1 MPDASSYSCTAW
13 CSRCFDS
20 CFRAVLV
27 FREKSDVVCSFLG
40 YFCVVSWFSNPPYAP
55 PPPQN
60 WEIHAVWCSAV
71 FTGVYF
77 SHVMHVAPFCASK
90 NISWIITLKY
100 QHVPRMILNHNIDMD
115 RVRGLLPYWLQ
126 WHVAFDKVSF
136 WAFYSTQKRVHKSGS
151 LGLHF
156 IQNCESPKSTE
167 KSLESGVKIFGYYFS
182 LEWCKDYNWQYFMA
196 WHSFQNL
203 ISHLNSIAAIRGVPT
218 LNIRLVDLGLLCAFF
233 NNYLGHM
240 VANVA

>member
-1 MPDASSYSCTAW
+1 MPARTAVKPG
-13 CSRCFDS
+13 
-20 CFRAVLV
+20 VLV
-27 FREKSDVVCSFLG
+27 ALIHVFMRFWYSGKNPMWFAVFWDISVWFRGFRTPLM
-40 YFCVVSWFSNPPYAP
+40 PP

-60 WEIHAVWCSAV
+60 WEIHAVWCSTV

-90 NISWIITLKY
+90 NISWIIMLKY
-100 QHVPRMILNHNIDMD
+100 QHVPRMVLNHNIDMD

-196 WHSFQNL
+196 WYSFQNL